1 VQYHPFMLSITN
13 YSSQCSIIPLCQ
25 VLQTTVASAVSSL
38 YVKYYKLQRPVQY
51 HPLMSSITNYSGQ
64 CSIIPLCQVLQTTAA
79 SAVSSPYGQY
89 FKTLL
94 LSVAVFISHYST
106 VITNITFSPS
116 AQSYSHTV
124 GLHADT
130 QQCLLLLNTDTFAG
144 WVTRSLH
151 HNVTG
156 ISFSSL
162 VNHSMICVLMRL
174 NVEQAREVSH
184 AAHDSLFA
192 TTEQLQMPHTTV
204 CQFLMQ
210 PMTVC
215 LPQLNSHGCHTQLY
229 AGL

>member
-1 VQYHPFMLSITN
+1 
-13 YSSQCSIIPLCQ
+13 
-25 VLQTTVASAVSSL
+25 
-38 YVKYYKLQRPVQY
+38 
-51 HPLMSSITNYSGQ
+51 MSSITNYSGQ
-64 CSIIPLCQVLQTTAA
+64 CSVIPLCQVLQTTAA

-192 TTEQLQMPHTTV
+192 TTEQLRMPHTAV
-204 CQFLMQ
+204 CWAVNLSYSKLVDLCVDF
-210 PMTVC
+210 V
-215 LPQLNSHGCHTQLY
+215 Y
-229 AGL
+229 VIRI